1 MSLCRIACLL
11 LSGAMPLLAAQP
23 SPADTAA
30 APANQPELA
39 AELQRKMQAINDQ
52 QRQLLEKMAEIDVQR
67 RELELMMLKIQDP
80 DAYRAGADTSEAP
93 PADEPTP
100 IAGAEQKEEL
110 EKAEATPPDLPR
122 VSFDVGGVLTPKGN
136 LVLEPSFEYIYSSF
150 NRISIEGFAI
160 LPALLVGIIDIRDAD
175 RDTYIA
181 ALSTRYGIT
190 NRFEVEVKV
199 PYLWRDDTVGRGR
212 LTGEVGEDVNET
224 LVYSDASGNDFG
236 DVELGLRY
244 QFERRPDWPFLTGNL
259 RIKSTTGTDPFDLSG
274 DALLSGEPETFDKLA
289 TGSGFWSVNPSITAI
304 FPSDPVVFFGNLGYL
319 YTLEDD
325 KGSYTVG
332 SGENLKQLNYGDVD
346 PGDAIRLNF
355 GMGASLN
362 DRSSFSLSYQLDKF
376 SETRIELAPVPDIP
390 GSDVT
395 VGRLLV
401 GYSLRMGNG
410 APLNVSVGI
419 GVTDDAPDSAV
430 TVRVPFTVYKR

>member
-1 MSLCRIACLL
+1 MRLVRVAVLL
-11 LSGAMPLLAAQP
+11 LSGSIPLLAAGAP
-23 SPADTAA
+23 SAATEVAPAD
-30 APANQPELA
+30 QQQLA
-39 AELQRKMQAINDQ
+39 TELQKKMQAINDQ

-67 RELELMMLKIQDP
+67 RELELLMLKIEDP
-80 DAYRAGADTSEAP
+80 EAYRAGADTSEAP
-93 PADEPTP
+93 PSDEPTP
-100 IAGAEQKEEL
+100 IAGAEQKKEL
-110 EKAEATPPDLPR
+110 EKSEDTAPELPR
-122 VSFDVGGVLTPKGN
+122 VSFDVGGVLTPAGN

-160 LPALLVGIIDIRDAD
+160 LPALLVGIIDVRDAD

-212 LTGEVGEDVNET
+212 LTGEVGENINET

-289 TGSGFWSVNPSITAI
+289 TGTGFWSVNPSITAI

-332 SGENLKQLNYGDVD
+332 SGEGLKELNYGDVD

-376 SETRIELAPVPDIP
+376 SETRIELAPVPDIQ

-419 GVTDDAPDSAV
+419 GVTDDAPDSAL

>member
-11 LSGAMPLLAAQP
+11 LSGAMALLAAQP
-23 SPADTAA
+23 STAGTAA

-52 QRQLLEKMAEIDVQR
+52 QRQLLERMAEIDVQR

-110 EKAEATPPDLPR
+110 EKSEAAQPDLPR
-122 VSFDVGGVLTPKGN
+122 VNFEVGGVLTPRGN

-181 ALSTRYGIT
+181 ALSARYGIT
-190 NRFEVEVKV
+190 SRFEVEVKA

-259 RIKSTTGTDPFDLSG
+259 RVKSTTGTDPFELSG
-274 DALLSGEPETFDKLA
+274 DALLSGEPETYDKLA

-332 SGENLKQLNYGDVD
+332 SGESLKQLNYGDVD

-376 SETRIELAPVPDIP
+376 SETRIELAPVPDIQ

-401 GYSLRMGNG
+401 GYSLRMGSG

-419 GVTDDAPDSAV
+419 GVTDDAPDSAL